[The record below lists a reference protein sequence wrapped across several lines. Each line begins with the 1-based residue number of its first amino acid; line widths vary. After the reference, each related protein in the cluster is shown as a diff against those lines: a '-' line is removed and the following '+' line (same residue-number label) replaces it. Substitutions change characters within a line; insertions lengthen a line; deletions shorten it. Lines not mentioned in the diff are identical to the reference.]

1 MPLSF
6 SNHMKEVIRKHF
18 PFLYELGYLVQIK
31 IFWYKYSCTY
41 LFDRDS
47 NVTQLHK
54 NNWLSLCYHLAQ
66 FAWLSAAAKCFHEY
80 VYGLFHVYLFFF
92 PGLALQVIWRHIWG
106 CIQVKSRSTAECAQ
120 LSLLSLYI

>member
-6 SNHMKEVIRKHF
+6 SNHMKEVFRKHF
-18 PFLYELGYLVQIK
+18 PFLYELGYLVHIK
-31 IFWYKYSCTY
+31 IFLIW
-41 LFDRDS
+41 FDRDS
-47 NVTQLHK
+47 DVTQLHK
-54 NNWLSLCYHLAQ
+54 NNWLSFCCRLAQ

-80 VYGLFHVYLFFF
+80 VYDLFHVYLFFF

-106 CIQVKSRSTAECAQ
+106 CIQVKSRSTAECVQ

>member
-54 NNWLSLCYHLAQ
+54 NNWLSNV
-66 FAWLSAAAKCFHEY
+66 KCFHEY
-80 VYGLFHVYLFFF
+80 VYDLFHVYLFFF

-106 CIQVKSRSTAECAQ
+106 CIQEKSRSTAECVQ